1 MTLRSKLAAFKIDR
15 RRISVAVFVGER
27 LEFTDSRQLSVTVS
41 KALENAQAYV
51 DWIIRNF
58 AADSAAFESS
68 TLRRGTW
75 KSRFAPEMLKQ
86 FRTTGIPLFEANLAP
101 ILTAF
106 AHPPLRHRSDLRDV
120 ICSMWPVISRTDTDV
135 FRLDAA
141 ALGLYIQIERMFEA
155 SLTTN
160 DY

>member
-27 LEFTDSRQLSVTVS
+27 LEFTDSRQLSLIVS
-41 KALENAQAYV
+41 KALENAKAYV
-51 DWIIRNF
+51 DWVIRNF
-58 AADSAAFESS
+58 EIDSAAFESS
-68 TLRRGTW
+68 IPRRGTW

-86 FRTTGIPLFEANLAP
+86 FRDTGIPVFEAKLAP

-106 AHPPLRHRSDLRDV
+106 AHPPLRRRLALRDV
-120 ICSMWPVISRTDTDV
+120 ICAIWPVISQKDSDV

-141 ALGLYIQIERMFEA
+141 ALGLYVQIERMFEA

-160 DY
+160 DS